1 MLSAS
6 DSEERREWT
15 QFFNDRQDEMIAAS
29 YSAQPSQLMELREDF
44 PSPEQS
50 KVTGAQGSTI
60 ADEHHTYEAGRSS
73 DIDVD
78 PHCSGTPQREPQRDR
93 ARAPTQELAAQ
104 GADLSTT
111 QRACR
116 VSRAS
121 SGSRISR
128 VSVSRVSSQS
138 SDGHRKSR
146 SRSAS
151 DPTAYAAAPS
161 SCCDSAVVTAAAAAA
176 VEASTDRRSFPPATD
191 TESRLSVLAEPDA
204 RKQLA
209 EAAVELLHL
218 YLGLLPDNNS
228 SLSLNW
234 QLAVTTKDVIVE
246 NTKVAGS
253 KWQAFRAK
261 MTMAASR
268 ERILSFL
275 KDAKRTGESD
285 ENFHHL
291 EASGFSFSPF
301 FSFSLL
307 FLPVFW
313 SVERPGICS
322 D

>member
-1 MLSAS
+1 M
-6 DSEERREWT
+6 
-15 QFFNDRQDEMIAAS
+15 AA
-29 YSAQPSQLMELREDF
+29 
-44 PSPEQS
+44 
-50 KVTGAQGSTI
+50 
-60 ADEHHTYEAGRSS
+60 H
-73 DIDVD
+73 
-78 PHCSGTPQREPQRDR
+78 
-93 ARAPTQELAAQ
+93 
-104 GADLSTT
+104 GADLATT
-111 QRACR
+111 QRASR

-128 VSVSRVSSQS
+128 VSLSRESSQSS

-161 SCCDSAVVTAAAAAA
+161 SCGDSAVVTAAAAA

-204 RKQLA
+204 RKQQA